1 MLPAKTTVFFHF
13 DSIRIILLI
22 LHSIVISLFAFT
34 TCQCDLYSHGMHLL
48 KFFRIVLLK
57 LLSISSKK
65 CAQKK
70 EPLASIKIL
79 TQVILNVKS
88 NFKKI
93 SIIFRKDVSICIT
106 APTNDFTTVSETNKN
121 PNPHP
126 PPAACL
132 QSSAEYQPSSH

>member
-48 KFFRIVLLK
+48 MFFRNVLLK
-57 LLSISSKK
+57 QLSIPSKK
-65 CAQKK
+65 SAQKK

-88 NFKKI
+88 NFQKN
-93 SIIFRKDVSICIT
+93 SIIFQKGLFICIIV
-106 APTNDFTTVSETNKN
+106 PTNGSTTVSEGIK
-121 PNPHP
+121 PPKYHL
-126 PPAACL
+126 PPAVYL
-132 QSSAEYQPSSH
+132 